1 MHFLMQ
7 CLQMKPSG
15 GKLEGKP
22 CAYGYYLYV
31 TQSALFFC
39 VWLKCAGPELG
50 KVDVGLCVFF
60 RNDFSTFCL

>member
-31 TQSALFFC
+31 TQPALFFVC
-39 VWLKCAGPELG
+39 VAEVRWAGARQGGRWTLRF
-50 KVDVGLCVFF
+50 L
-60 RNDFSTFCL
+60 S

>member
-1 MHFLMQ
+1 MQ

-31 TQSALFFC
+31 TQPALFFFVC
-39 VWLKCAGPELG
+39 VAEVRWAGARQGGRWTLRFLS
-50 KVDVGLCVFF
+50 K
-60 RNDFSTFCL
+60 